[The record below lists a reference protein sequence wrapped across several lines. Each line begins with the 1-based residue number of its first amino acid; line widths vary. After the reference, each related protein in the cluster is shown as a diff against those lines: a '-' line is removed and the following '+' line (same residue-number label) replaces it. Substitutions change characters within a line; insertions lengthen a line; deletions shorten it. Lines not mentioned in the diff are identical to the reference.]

1 MTITPAKLTRAAGLS
16 AALAGLLYIFIQ
28 FIHPHEDLATVTT
41 TAWVVTAGLT
51 ALMALLALIGITGIY
66 VRNVTAMGVLGLVG
80 YLIYAA
86 FWLLV
91 IGYAFIEVFVQPQ
104 LAEQAPQFV
113 SDSLALFAGG
123 TIEGDLGPLQALNPI
138 AAVAYLFGGLLFGV
152 AVYRARILARWA
164 SLLLPVGTL
173 AALAV
178 PLVPHSMARIAAI
191 PVGVA
196 LVGLGYSLMREHRA
210 VPAVRDAQ
218 FELAGAR

>member
-1 MTITPAKLTRAAGLS
+1 
-16 AALAGLLYIFIQ
+16 
-28 FIHPHEDLATVTT
+28 
-41 TAWVVTAGLT
+41 
-51 ALMALLALIGITGIY
+51 MALLALTGITGIY